1 MKLVVITMPDFF
13 ADEAQCIEALFRNGL
28 QYLHLRKPKA
38 SAEEYGALL
47 RQIDSCYYD
56 RIVLHD
62 HFELLEEFPL
72 KGVHL
77 NSRNPQPPVGWCG
90 HVSRSCHSLEE
101 VETYKPHCDYLF
113 LSPIYDSISK
123 EGYGAT
129 FTPEALIQAK
139 RAGII
144 DEKVVALGGVKAEYL
159 PDVNAYGFGGA
170 AFLGYVWH
178 PFVREGMGK
187 GIESFRTI
195 LEKTH
200 YICGIKTK

>member
-13 ADEAQCIEALFRNGL
+13 ADEAECIAALFRNGL

-38 SAEEYGALL
+38 SAAEYRTLL
-47 RQIDSCYYD
+47 RQIDPCYYD

-129 FTPEALIQAK
+129 FTEHTLLQAK
-139 RAGII
+139 EAGVI
-144 DEKVVALGGVKAEYL
+144 DEEVVALGGMTDEHLPAVKSC
-159 PDVNAYGFGGA
+159 GFGGA
-170 AFLGYVWH
+170 AFLGYVWN
-178 PFVREGMGK
+178 PFVHEDMDK
-187 GIESFRTI
+187 GIEKFCTLLQI
-195 LEKTH
+195 MN
-200 YICGIKTK
+200 YI

>member
-47 RQIDSCYYD
+47 RQIDPCYYD

-77 NSRNPQPPVGWCG
+77 THAIRNLQ
-90 HVSRSCHSLEE
+90 
-101 VETYKPHCDYLF
+101 
-113 LSPIYDSISK
+113 
-123 EGYGAT
+123 
-129 FTPEALIQAK
+129 
-139 RAGII
+139 
-144 DEKVVALGGVKAEYL
+144 
-159 PDVNAYGFGGA
+159 
-170 AFLGYVWH
+170 
-178 PFVREGMGK
+178 
-187 GIESFRTI
+187 
-195 LEKTH
+195 
-200 YICGIKTK
+200 